1 MELIV
6 FLLAIV
12 NGSLIIATGYYTY
25 TSVRLERANSGLKDE
40 LARTK
45 SHMSIMRSDLE
56 EKLKDITTLTMD
68 ITTKMEKDNYSDLAN
83 LNEKITALTKVAEN
97 HAQSFQVHQ
106 KFENRVSEKFTS
118 LERKIK
124 AMEDNPSLNR
134 DY

>member
-25 TSVRLERANSGLKDE
+25 TSVRLERVNSNLEDE

-45 SHMSIMRSDLE
+45 AHMGIIRSDLE
-56 EKLKDITTLTMD
+56 EKIKDITTLTMD
-68 ITTKMEKDNYSDLAN
+68 ITTKMEKDSYSDLAN

>member
-25 TSVRLERANSGLKDE
+25 TSVRLERVNSNLEDE

-45 SHMSIMRSDLE
+45 AHMGIMRSDLE
-56 EKLKDITTLTMD
+56 EKIKDITTLTMD
-68 ITTKMEKDNYSDLAN
+68 ITTKMEKDSNSDIAN

-97 HAQSFQVHQ
+97 HDNSLQVHK

-124 AMEDNPSLNR
+124 AIEDNPSLNR
-134 DY
+134 AY

>member
-25 TSVRLERANSGLKDE
+25 TSVRLERVNSNLEDE

-45 SHMSIMRSDLE
+45 AHMGIMRSDLE
-56 EKLKDITTLTMD
+56 EKIKDITTLTMD

-97 HAQSFQVHQ
+97 HANSLQVHQ

>member
-25 TSVRLERANSGLKDE
+25 TSVRLERANSGLEDE
-40 LARTK
+40 LTRTK
-45 SHMSIMRSDLE
+45 AHMGIMRSDLE
-56 EKLKDITTLTMD
+56 DRIKDITTLTMD
-68 ITTKMEKDNYSDLAN
+68 ITTKMEKDSYSDLAN

-97 HAQSFQVHQ
+97 HAKSFQVHQ

-124 AMEDNPSLNR
+124 SMEDNPSLNR

>member
-25 TSVRLERANSGLKDE
+25 TSVRLERVNSNLEDE

-45 SHMSIMRSDLE
+45 AHMGIMRSDLE
-56 EKLKDITTLTMD
+56 EKIKDITTLTMD
-68 ITTKMEKDNYSDLAN
+68 ITTKMEKDSYSDLAN

-97 HAQSFQVHQ
+97 HANSLQVHQ